1 MNAKTFWPVWGT
13 AFVAAAF
20 LGYRVN
26 PMAYTGGRS
35 RDDQERLRRNS
46 SAIATMLGEFRT
58 SMSDIMFIK
67 TERYLHAGVGYVPHM
82 EESVMTAEQ
91 LSEEVDEHQSELG
104 IPDDDHPHHHGH
116 SHSHGH
122 DHGHHHHEHGEEHG
136 FELDHDHAGTPTLI
150 PAAER
155 DFRGFIG
162 RLHREVKPWRDP
174 TKAHI
179 HTDGRELIPW
189 FRMMT
194 LTDPNYVRGFV
205 AGGFWLQAEDP
216 SLALEFVNEG
226 LRLNPEAFQL
236 YVSRGFLTIRRY
248 RRLNEAGHED
258 EAREYLTLAH
268 ADFAR
273 AAELALVERPEEIN
287 DDGSGPGGWTG
298 YHEGDAMAAVN
309 MHVVTTRMLGNLEE
323 SKRLARSYIEF
334 FPDFVPLQNALNYE

>member
-1 MNAKTFWPVWGT
+1 MKSHIFWPFWLIGIL
-13 AFVAAAF
+13 VAGI
-20 LGYRVN
+20 LGHRVN

-35 RDDQERLRRNS
+35 RDDEERLRRNS

-82 EESVMTAEQ
+82 AESVMTAEQ

-104 IPDDDHPHHHGH
+104 IPDDDHHHHP
-116 SHSHGH
+116 H
-122 DHGHHHHEHGEEHG
+122 DPDLEG

-174 TKAHI
+174 EKAHI
-179 HTDGRELIPW
+179 HTDGRELLPW

-205 AGGFWLQAEDP
+205 AGGFWLQTEGED
-216 SLALEFVNEG
+216 LAIDFINEG
-226 LRLNPEAFQL
+226 LRLNPDAFQL
-236 YVSRGFLTIRRY
+236 YVSRGFLTIRQY
-248 RRLNEAGHED
+248 RRLNEAD
-258 EAREYLTLAH
+258 EADKARDRLQAAH
-268 ADFAR
+268 ADFSR
-273 AAELALVERPEEIN
+273 GAELALLERPEQIN
-287 DDGSGPGGWTG
+287 EDGTGPGGWTT

-309 MHVVTTRMLGNLEE
+309 MHVVTTRLLGDVEA
-323 SKRLARSYIEF
+323 SVRLARIYLEH